1 MPLAP
6 PLLLRT
12 CPGQSLE
19 WERKLLQERRGWFL
33 LTRPGMRLGLFYVAL
48 RGTGYALCLT
58 EPARQV
64 LELRVTPTLH
74 SSWLQVR
81 SAVETHLG
89 ANLDNLQVHS
99 LEVQVQSLEAACVRV
114 FVSGA
119 SEVALRPRKQRRKDK
134 FLLED
139 SDTDAS
145 LLEEP
150 ELQGFDVES
159 LESDVGS
166 EAEAGLEEPDPVDDP
181 SPAQHIPEDDS
192 EEELPDALPRASH
205 VVPEY
210 SNFFWTMENY
220 WKARR
225 LFEKSF

>member
-1 MPLAP
+1 MSD
-6 PLLLRT
+6 RT
-12 CPGQSLE
+12 CPPSLGAASDAHAAQ
-19 WERKLLQERRGWFL
+19 L
-33 LTRPGMRLGLFYVAL
+33 
-48 RGTGYALCLT
+48 
-58 EPARQV
+58 
-64 LELRVTPTLH
+64 
-74 SSWLQVR
+74 WLQVR
-81 SAVETHLG
+81 SAVETHLD
-89 ANLDNLQVHS
+89 ADLDNLQVHS

-119 SEVALRPRKQRRKDK
+119 SEVALRLRKQRRKDK

-150 ELQGFDVES
+150 ELQGSDVES